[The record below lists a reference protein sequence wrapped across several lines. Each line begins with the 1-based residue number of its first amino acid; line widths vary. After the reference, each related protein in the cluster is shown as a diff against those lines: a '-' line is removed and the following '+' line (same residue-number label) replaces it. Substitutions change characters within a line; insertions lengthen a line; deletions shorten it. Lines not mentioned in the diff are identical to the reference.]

1 MLTILINRAK
11 KDGQLTGV
19 VPHLVN
25 GALSILQYVDD
36 TILFMELDL
45 EKARNVKLLLY
56 AFEQP

>member
-11 KDGQLTGV
+11 EDGQWAV

-36 TILFMELDL
+36 TILLMELDL
-45 EKARNVKLLLY
+45 EKAQNMKLLLY
-56 AFEQP
+56 AFEQA